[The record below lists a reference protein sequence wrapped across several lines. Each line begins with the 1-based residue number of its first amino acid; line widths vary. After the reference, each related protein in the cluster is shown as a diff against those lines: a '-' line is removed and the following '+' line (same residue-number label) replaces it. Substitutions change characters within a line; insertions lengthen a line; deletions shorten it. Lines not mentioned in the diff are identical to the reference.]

1 MNLRH
6 IFTLLGKELLH
17 GPKSFIVVWAIVAPI
32 VLSLVFSLIFGS
44 WLSDTPEMGI
54 VDEGNSQLVTMFA
67 ELDSVITVE
76 YDSESALRQAVENGS
91 VDMGIWLPEGFDD
104 AVTEGEEVGLTA
116 YVWGESLAKSR
127 TVLGATLSNLLR
139 ELTGQEAP
147 LEIESIT
154 LGDEEAVPWSERI
167 LPLFVLMAVFL
178 GGIFLPATSV
188 INEKEKKTLQAL
200 VVTPVSVGE
209 VFVAKGFLGIMLSM
223 IAAIIILLLNRAFG
237 GQVGLLLAVLV
248 LGAIMAAEIGL
259 LSGALIKD
267 ITALMAIWK
276 VSGILLFGPG
286 IIYMFPNIPQWI
298 ARIFPTYYLIQPVMD
313 ITQLGG
319 GWSDIALNTL
329 ILVGIDV
336 VLIGLVMFVLKRT
349 RQLAA

>member
-1 MNLRH
+1 MNLKH
-6 IFTLLGKELLH
+6 VVTLLGNELLH
-17 GPKSFIVVWAIVAPI
+17 GPKGFIVVWAVVAPI
-32 VLSLVFSLIFGS
+32 VFSLGFSVAFGS
-44 WLSDTPEMGI
+44 WLSDTPELGI
-54 VDEGNSQLVTMFA
+54 VDDGDSQLVTMFS
-67 ELDSVITVE
+67 ELDSVITTE

-91 VDMGIWLPEGFDD
+91 VDMGIVLPQGFDD
-104 AVTEGEEVGLTA
+104 SVIAGEDVGLTA
-116 YVWGESLAKSR
+116 YVWGESLAKNR

-147 LEIESIT
+147 LDIETIT
-154 LGDEEAVPWSERI
+154 LGNDEAVPWSERI

-188 INEKEKKTLQAL
+188 INEKEKRTLQAL
-200 VVTPVSVGE
+200 AVTPVSLGE
-209 VFVAKGFLGIMLSM
+209 IFVAKGIVGILLSM
-223 IAAIIILLLNRAFG
+223 VAGIVILLLNRAFG

-336 VLIGLVMFVLKRT
+336 VLMGLVMFVLRRT